1 MGADLSL
8 PSRKIR
14 RPEGFYVRK
23 PEDHQGRGPSALHR
37 GRRGPRRRAGR
48 NGCPGAAGA
57 GGPARR
63 RRRAGRSRRGRS
75 SDEPRVPRAAR
86 HARPDGPRL
95 SRGRARRRRPPPAE
109 RGRRAPDRGR
119 SPRPPGQDARE
130 AVLRGDRRA
139 RGDPRGAAARVHA
152 ARGRGPP
159 EGPGPAAAGEARL
172 RNPADPS
179 GPRRP
184 RGTAALGACASVLLS
199 AGPLR
204 AQVLVAPGE
213 GTETAF
219 RKQMRGQWFGWLAA
233 QEEGDTALAR
243 RKVDEILKHAQ
254 KIEIRRMTDLALSAT
269 LLGRRQLV
277 AGKPTLAREAFAAAS
292 RLDPDL
298 PEPRWARLGLAV
310 KAREPAEL
318 VSGFAGALRA
328 TLADGES
335 RRVTIARV
343 VLLLLGTVAA
353 SALAALVILLVR
365 HGGRLVHDMRETAGA
380 FLHGRASIAL
390 VLGALALPLLLGLD
404 VVWLALFLFV
414 LVFGYATLDQ
424 KIATSVA
431 VLALVVLFPALDRF
445 AYEFAISSSPI
456 LRGAEALH
464 EARYDQRVLDNLEG
478 AKNIAPDDVDIR
490 FLLGRLYQALGQND
504 RAIYEYTSCAQL
516 GQRDVRCLVNRGN
529 IRFVDGDLGSSQED
543 YQQALKRDPRS
554 IAARYNLALLYAET
568 FRTVEAAQTL
578 QEARALD
585 ARAVQSFQD
594 TPTLVKVVSIGF
606 SPEDARRKIEEME
619 RVGRSRRLLGH
630 FRSWDPLRAF
640 RVPLV
645 LAFPLAVG
653 AAWALDVF
661 RRRGRG
667 YASECQKCGRAF
679 CRLCKPSTESAL
691 LCSQCIHVYLKKDGV
706 AIETKLQKLEDVKR
720 RKTL

>member
-1 MGADLSL
+1 MPA
-8 PSRKIR
+8 
-14 RPEGFYVRK
+14 
-23 PEDHQGRGPSALHR
+23 AL
-37 GRRGPRRRAGR
+37 AA
-48 NGCPGAAGA
+48 CAILLLGAA
-57 GGPARR
+57 PA
-63 RRRAGRSRRGRS
+63 
-75 SDEPRVPRAAR
+75 
-86 HARPDGPRL
+86 
-95 SRGRARRRRPPPAE
+95 
-109 RGRRAPDRGR
+109 
-119 SPRPPGQDARE
+119 
-130 AVLRGDRRA
+130 
-139 RGDPRGAAARVHA
+139 
-152 ARGRGPP
+152 
-159 EGPGPAAAGEARL
+159 
-172 RNPADPS
+172 
-179 GPRRP
+179 
-184 RGTAALGACASVLLS
+184 
-199 AGPLR
+199 LR

-219 RKQMRGQWFGWLAA
+219 RKQVRGQWFGWLAA
-233 QEEGDTALAR
+233 QEEGDTALAH
-243 RKVDEILKHAQ
+243 RKVDEILRHAQ

-277 AGKPTLAREAFAAAS
+277 AGKPTLAREAFAAAI

-298 PEPRWARLGLAV
+298 PEPRWARLSLAV

-318 VSGFAGALRA
+318 VRGLGGALRA
-328 TLADGES
+328 TIADGES

-343 VLLLLGTVAA
+343 VLLLLGTIAA
-353 SALAALVILLVR
+353 WALAALVILLVR
-365 HGGRLVHDMRETAGA
+365 HGGRLVHDMRETAGG
-380 FLHGRASIAL
+380 FLHSRASVAL
-390 VLGALALPLLLGLD
+390 VLGALLLPLLLGLD

-414 LVFGYATLDQ
+414 LVFGYASFNQ
-424 KIATSVA
+424 RIATSLA
-431 VLALVVLFPALDRF
+431 VLVLVVLFPALDRF

-456 LRGAEALH
+456 LRGAEALQ
-464 EARYDQRVLDNLEG
+464 EARYDQRVLDNLEA

-504 RAIYEYTSCAQL
+504 RAIFEYTSGSQL
-516 GQRDVRCLVNRGN
+516 GQRDIRCLVNRGN

-585 ARAVQSFQD
+585 AHAVQSFQD

-606 SPEDARRKIEEME
+606 SPDDARRKIEEME

-640 RVPLV
+640 RIPLV
-645 LAFPLAVG
+645 LAFPIAVA
-653 AAWALDVF
+653 AAWGLDIF

-706 AIETKLQKLEDVKR
+706 AIETKLQKLDDVR
-720 RKTL
+720 RRRSFDERMRGILNTLLPGAGAFLDARLPLAILSFGLFAFGLLAAFWGPRLVVLPRPTLSGGLTAVAFWCAVALAGWLVSAFTTPRKA